1 MPLEPNLTD
10 IKSIGKTNAADR
22 GRDFLVTENTFD
34 TFGSLLQKKWLVQ
47 CKFSDKSISPKTIPD
62 WVNRTVEHEVDGY
75 WLITNNDLTPDLF
88 DQLNDVPKN
97 KHYKFETRVWQRNTF
112 DIKLAT
118 RPVVFVTGLFFN

>member
-1 MPLEPNLTD
+1 M
-10 IKSIGKTNAADR
+10 
-22 GRDFLVTENTFD
+22 
-34 TFGSLLQKKWLVQ
+34 Q

-62 WVNRTVEHEVDGY
+62 WVNRTVEHGVDGY

-97 KHYKFETRVWQRNTF
+97 KNYKIETRVWQRNTF

-118 RPVVFVTGLFFN
+118 RPEVFVTGLFFN